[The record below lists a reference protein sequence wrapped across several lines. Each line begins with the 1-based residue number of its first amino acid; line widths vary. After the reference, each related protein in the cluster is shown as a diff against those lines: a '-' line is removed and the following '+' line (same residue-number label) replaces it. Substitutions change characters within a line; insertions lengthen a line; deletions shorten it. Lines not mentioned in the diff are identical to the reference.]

1 MSTDDSLENRIHLEL
16 ESLQYNELHELGNR
30 AQAAGLIVG
39 HGHRQGK
46 YEILRQGQALMMTP
60 KEAQAFLL
68 ELLKS
73 IETSE

>member
-1 MSTDDSLENRIHLEL
+1 MTNDSIEPRIDL
-16 ESLQYNELHELGNR
+16 ESEALQYKKLHELGNC

-39 HGHRQGK
+39 HGHHQGK

-68 ELLKS
+68 ELLQS
-73 IETSE
+73 IEASE

>member
-1 MSTDDSLENRIHLEL
+1 MTDDSLEPRIDL
-16 ESLQYNELHELGNR
+16 ESESRQYNKLHELGNR
-30 AQAAGLIVG
+30 AQSAGLILG
-39 HGHRQGK
+39 HGHHQGK

-68 ELLKS
+68 DLLKS

>member
-1 MSTDDSLENRIHLEL
+1 MTDDSLEDRIHLEL

-30 AQAAGLIVG
+30 AQVAGLIVG

-46 YEILRQGQALMMTP
+46 YEILCQGQALMMTP
-60 KEAQAFLL
+60 KEAQVFLL